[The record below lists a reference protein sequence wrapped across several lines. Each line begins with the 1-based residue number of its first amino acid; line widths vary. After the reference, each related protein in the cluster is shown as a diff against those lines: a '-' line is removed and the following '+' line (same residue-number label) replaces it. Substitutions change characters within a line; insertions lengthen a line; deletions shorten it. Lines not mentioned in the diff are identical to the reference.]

1 MAQSLGVPG
10 RSLGP
15 TSIAG
20 DAGLLPRTS
29 IYNTSDGGRS
39 LLRPDAFLIGAA
51 PLPDVVQRA
60 IATALVIAVAPLL
73 AILALLIRLD
83 SRGPI
88 LYRATRIGEGG
99 RPFVCLKLRTMRAGR
114 AAPGPAITVT
124 DDPRV
129 TRVGS
134 RLRAMRLDELPQ
146 LWNVVRGE
154 MRLVGPRPEDPRFV
168 DMSDALHREVFGA
181 RPGITGLSQLV
192 FIDEARLLPKAGGDD
207 AYRSTVLPRKLVID
221 RAYLRARST
230 ALDVRILAW
239 TLGAI
244 VGRQPPR
251 RVISS
256 LLGSDDWELPAGRS

>member
-1 MAQSLGVPG
+1 M
-10 RSLGP
+10 
-15 TSIAG
+15 
-20 DAGLLPRTS
+20 
-29 IYNTSDGGRS
+29 
-39 LLRPDAFLIGAA
+39 
-51 PLPDVVQRA
+51 PDVVQRVIA
-60 IATALVIAVAPLL
+60 IALVVAAAPLL
-73 AILALLIRLD
+73 AILAVLIRLD

-88 LYRATRIGEGG
+88 LYRAKRVGERG
-99 RPFVCLKLRTMRAGR
+99 RPFLCLKLRTMRAER

-129 TRVGS
+129 TRVGA
-134 RLRAMRLDELPQ
+134 RLRALHLDELPQ

-168 DMSDALHREVFGA
+168 DLSDALQREVFGA

-207 AYRSTVLPRKLVID
+207 AYRSMVLPRKLVID
-221 RAYLRARST
+221 GAYLRARST
-230 ALDVRILAW
+230 GLDVRILGW

-244 VGRQPPR
+244 VGREPPR
-251 RVISS
+251 RVISG